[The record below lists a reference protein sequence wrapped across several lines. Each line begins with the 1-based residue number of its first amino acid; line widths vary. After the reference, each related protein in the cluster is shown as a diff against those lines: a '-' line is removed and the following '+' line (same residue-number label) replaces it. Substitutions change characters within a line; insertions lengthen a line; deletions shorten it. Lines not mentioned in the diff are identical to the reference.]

1 MMARAIAIANP
12 KGGVGKTTTVTN
24 LGVALAEMQKE
35 TLLVDMDPQA
45 TLSAGLGLDGNALEE
60 TIYTALV
67 GTEFSIDRIV
77 HPIREHLHLIP
88 ANIDLASADM
98 DLIAEI
104 RREFLLS
111 HLLEP
116 LQSRYDFIL
125 VDCPP
130 NLGLLPV
137 NALCASQE
145 VLIPLQCEY
154 FAMRSVRPL
163 LDAMEKIKA
172 RLNHDLKLTGILAT
186 LYSTRTIHAREVLAE
201 IRSVFGDQVFDVVIY
216 KSIRF
221 AEASAANRAIVDY
234 ASQHKGAQA
243 YRELAREIVGS
254 EAGDPSHLFRGS
266 SEALD
271 GHEGDLLGEVWAPDT
286 PSDRF

>member
-1 MMARAIAIANP
+1 MARVIAVANP
-12 KGGVGKTTTVTN
+12 KGGVGKTTTVIN
-24 LGVALAEMQKE
+24 LGVALAEMQIE
-35 TLLVDMDPQA
+35 TLLVDMDPQG
-45 TLSAGLGLDGNALEE
+45 TLSASLGLNGNTLEE

-67 GTEFSIDRIV
+67 DTELSIDCII
-77 HPIREHLHLIP
+77 HPVREHLDLIP
-88 ANIDLASADM
+88 ANIDLATAER

-116 LQSRYDFIL
+116 VHSCYDFIL
-125 VDCPP
+125 IDCPP
-130 NLGLLPV
+130 SLGLLPV

-145 VLIPLQCEY
+145 VLVPLQCEY
-154 FAMRSVRPL
+154 FAVRSIRPL
-163 LDAMEKIKA
+163 LAAMAKIKD

-201 IRSVFGDQVFDVVIY
+201 LRSKFGESVFDAVIY

-221 AEASAANRAIVDY
+221 SEASAANRAIVEY

-243 YRELAREIVGS
+243 YRELARAIVGGEAS
-254 EAGDPSHLFRGS
+254 EPARFFRGLREGSEGDVEGDAALS
-266 SEALD
+266 SE
-271 GHEGDLLGEVWAPDT
+271 V
-286 PSDRF
+286 R

>member
-1 MMARAIAIANP
+1 
-12 KGGVGKTTTVTN
+12 
-24 LGVALAEMQKE
+24 
-35 TLLVDMDPQA
+35 
-45 TLSAGLGLDGNALEE
+45 
-60 TIYTALV
+60 
-67 GTEFSIDRIV
+67 
-77 HPIREHLHLIP
+77 
-88 ANIDLASADM
+88 M

-116 LQSRYDFIL
+116 LQSRYDFVLI
-125 VDCPP
+125 DCPP

-137 NALCASQE
+137 NALCASEE

-172 RLNHDLKLTGILAT
+172 RLNHNLRLTGILAT
-186 LYSTRTIHAREVLAE
+186 LYSTRTVHAREVLAE
-201 IRSVFGDQVFDVVIY
+201 IRSAFGDQVFEVVIY

-221 AEASAANRAIVDY
+221 AEASAANKAIVDY

-243 YRELAREIVGS
+243 YRELAREIVDS
-254 EAGDPSHLFRGS
+254 EPGDPGHLFGGS
-266 SEALD
+266 SEASGGD
-271 GHEGDLLGEVWAPDT
+271 KGDLLGEIWEPDVA
-286 PSDRF
+286 SG